1 MASSAIYTGVV
12 KHNPI
17 EGGFWELVTDGG
29 TRFQL
34 RGVDTRALHDGARF
48 EVHGSTAEDD
58 MGISMTGAPALDVVR
73 VQKL

>member
-1 MASSAIYTGVV
+1 MASAIYTGII

-34 RGVDTRALHDGARF
+34 RNVDVKSLHDGARF
-48 EVHGSTAEDD
+48 EVHGSAADDD
-58 MGISMTGAPALDVVR
+58 MGIGMTGGPALDVVR

>member
-12 KHNPI
+12 KHNPL

-34 RGVDTRALHDGARF
+34 RGADVKALSDGARF
-48 EVHGSTAEDD
+48 EVHGSAADDD
-58 MGISMTGAPALDVVR
+58 MGIGMTGSPSLDVVR